1 MFLLWKTSFHFDNL
15 GQRLR
20 VGKALTPPE
29 GLFATAQPVVNS
41 MPTATALAVA
51 TITAQLQAKEA
62 ETKPTTVCAF
72 NIREKISLNFSL
84 RLLHRSWIIH

>member
-1 MFLLWKTSFHFDNL
+1 
-15 GQRLR
+15 
-20 VGKALTPPE
+20 
-29 GLFATAQPVVNS
+29 

-84 RLLHRSWIIH
+84 RLLHRS